1 MVDLEEIFG
10 GYSGARLFR
19 IRTETQD
26 YCVKILP
33 ERLSEGS
40 AARVKEICKIYQK
53 ARIHSLSLRGYGNL
67 EAENR
72 HFYIYDFI
80 EGESFKEYSN
90 RELSAEEIRKIGREI
105 GQKLRNLKLDK
116 NLAGSTQLATD
127 NISRL
132 TEYGIERYHE
142 LLNNATMMRLMREF
156 FEITQIEK
164 LMQEFVETKDI
175 FLGLEPKLIHGDL
188 KRSNM
193 VYGKDGKI
201 YLIDIESMRKSY
213 DVLNLR
219 YQMTWIMF
227 PEAKKERAF
236 VSGVFDGLYKDGRP
250 EKFNEQLRYV
260 LMLNFLEHTTKALKR
275 DEDVWEYFTKMQVV
289 FQEVQN
295 NEQTIL

>member
-40 AARVKEICKIYQK
+40 EARVKEICKIYQK
-53 ARIHSLSLRGYGNL
+53 AGINSLSLRGYGNL

-164 LMQEFVETKDI
+164 LMQEFVETKGI

-236 VSGVFDGLYKDGRP
+236 VGGVFDGLYKDGRP

-275 DEDVWEYFTKMQVV
+275 DEDVREYFTKMQGV